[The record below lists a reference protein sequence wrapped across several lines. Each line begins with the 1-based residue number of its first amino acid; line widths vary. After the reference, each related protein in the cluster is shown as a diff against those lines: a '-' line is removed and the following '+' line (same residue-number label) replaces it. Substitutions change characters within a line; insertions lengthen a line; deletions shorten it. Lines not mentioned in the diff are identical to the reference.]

1 MREARPGPGKYVKPL
16 SEKRKAC
23 LQLIKDAGQ
32 KGITERDLREK
43 MYGMGF
49 AKTKILSTLMADDMV
64 YEESRRRYGSGARY
78 EPWYFWC
85 GENK

>member
-1 MREARPGPGKYVKPL
+1 MREARPEPGKYVKPL

-43 MYGMGF
+43 MYGIGF
-49 AKTKILSTLMADDMV
+49 AKTTIHSILMADDMV

-78 EPWYFWC
+78 ETWYFWC
-85 GENK
+85 GEDK